1 MPVVENSVTID
12 VPVETVFDFLD
23 DPANYSKW
31 FQGIRDAVGIK
42 RTGDHIGDS
51 WTIKYAVLGIT
62 MDIDNK
68 VTEWEKNARFVISM
82 GGMMPGSMTTTLSG
96 DADSTKMTQR
106 FDYEV
111 KGGAVGKAMNSMV
124 LERMNAKN
132 AARSLQ
138 DLKDLLESD
147 SA

>member
-1 MPVVENSVTID
+1 MPVIENSVTIK
-12 VPVETVFDFLD
+12 VPVETVFDFMD

-42 RTGDHIGDS
+42 RTEEHIGDS
-51 WTIKYAVLGIT
+51 WTTKYSVLGIN
-62 MDIDNK
+62 MDIEQK
-68 VTEWEKNARFVISM
+68 VTEWDKNARVVISM
-82 GGMMPGSMTTTLSG
+82 GGMMPGSLTTTLSG
-96 DADSTKMTQR
+96 DGDSTKVTQT

-132 AARSLQ
+132 ATRSLD
-138 DLKDLLESD
+138 DLKDLLEAD